1 MPPSDDST
9 SLPISL
15 VSSIILPIFT
25 FALGVILT
33 RYYQKLDNRR
43 EKAKDIL
50 SFFRE
55 KGKIIVNSEL
65 EKITGEYILFVDYY
79 PVNVNTGIDSLNCI
93 KLSLNENIRSGLIL
107 SPYFKMDEKGHLIM
121 VYKNNRHF
129 NKYGKKIIRCVNE
142 HSENIKK
149 MQVLLD
155 NVMEKSY
162 ISSFDSLDFKNM
174 IIKTNQDKLIQQNII
189 QIEKNGLFVIF
200 VCCLFGSM
208 NSYRSGSRAM
218 VEILTQKPNELK
230 HSIASYDKM
239 SKLFD
244 EIQQMREKTENNL
257 QKLTQTISDLC
268 EDFQRI
274 YDI

>member
-1 MPPSDDST
+1 
-9 SLPISL
+9 
-15 VSSIILPIFT
+15 
-25 FALGVILT
+25 
-33 RYYQKLDNRR
+33 
-43 EKAKDIL
+43 
-50 SFFRE
+50 
-55 KGKIIVNSEL
+55 
-65 EKITGEYILFVDYY
+65 
-79 PVNVNTGIDSLNCI
+79 
-93 KLSLNENIRSGLIL
+93 
-107 SPYFKMDEKGHLIM
+107 M